1 MRVFPHIV
9 RWLTMNPNAV
19 IPRITLAALLCWPV
33 LGTAQL
39 VPAPAGADPSI
50 NERFYNPTPG
60 EWLPRFEGESR
71 EIYARR
77 SDIVV
82 ASGAKAGMTVADVGA
97 GSGFMAMLFA
107 KQVGAN
113 GKVIAAEV
121 SKVFAAA
128 IAERAK
134 NEGVSNLTTVL
145 GTQTETG
152 LLTNSVDIVFTS
164 DVYHHFEQV
173 AATLGSIKRALKA
186 GGRFIV
192 VDFERIPGVS
202 SENTLKHVRAGKET
216 VIDEVLAAGFRLRE
230 EIKTLGLKTNY
241 YLIFERL

>member
-1 MRVFPHIV
+1 
-9 RWLTMNPNAV
+9 MNPNAV

>member
-1 MRVFPHIV
+1 MKTSLPIV
-9 RWLTMNPNAV
+9 RRVA
-19 IPRITLAALLCWPV
+19 LAAGLLLGIPV
-33 LGTAQL
+33 WCAAQ
-39 VPAPAGADPSI
+39 PTPAGADPSI
-50 NERFYNPTPG
+50 NERFYNPAPG

-77 SDIVV
+77 SDIVT
-82 ASGAKAGMTVADVGA
+82 ASGAQAGMTVADVGA

-107 KQVGAN
+107 KHVGPT
-113 GKVIAAEV
+113 GRVIAADI
-121 SKVFAAA
+121 SKVFVAS

-134 NEGVSNLTTVL
+134 NEGLQNVSTVL

-152 LLTNSVDIVFTS
+152 LSADSVDMVFTS

-173 AATLGSIKRALKA
+173 AATLASIKRALKA

-216 VIDEVLAAGFRLRE
+216 VIEEVLAAGFKLRE
-230 EIKTLGLKTNY
+230 EVKTLGLKTNY

>member
-1 MRVFPHIV
+1 
-9 RWLTMNPNAV
+9 MNPNAV

-152 LLTNSVDIVFTS
+152 LPSNSVDIVFTS
-164 DVYHHFEQV
+164 DAYHHFEQV

-202 SENTLKHVRAGKET
+202 SENTLKHVRA
-216 VIDEVLAAGFRLRE
+216 AGFRLRE
-230 EIKTLGLKTNY
+230 EVKSLGLKTNY

>member
-1 MRVFPHIV
+1 
-9 RWLTMNPNAV
+9 MNPRSAIGRV
-19 IPRITLAALLCWPV
+19 ALAALWLACCPV
-33 LGTAQL
+33 LSAAQ
-39 VPAPAGADPSI
+39 PAPAGADPKI
-50 NERFYNPTPG
+50 NERFYDPKPG
-60 EWLPRFEGESR
+60 EWTPRFEGESR

-77 SDIVV
+77 NDIVA

-97 GSGFMAMLFA
+97 GTGFMAILFA

-121 SKVFAAA
+121 SKVFASA
-128 IAERAK
+128 IGERAK
-134 NEGVSNLTTVL
+134 NEGVQNLTTVI

-152 LLTNSVDIVFTS
+152 LPADSVDIVFTS

-173 AATLGSIKRALKA
+173 AATLASIKRSLKP

-202 SENTLKHVRAGKET
+202 PQNTLDHVRAGKET
-216 VIDEVLAAGFRLRE
+216 VIEEVLAAGFRLRE
-230 EIKTLGLKTNY
+230 EVKSLGLKTNY

>member
-1 MRVFPHIV
+1 MASHGVFHRV
-9 RWLTMNPNAV
+9 A
-19 IPRITLAALLCWPV
+19 LAALLAVCGPT
-33 LGTAQL
+33 LCAAQA
-39 VPAPAGADPSI
+39 APAGADPRI

-77 SDIVV
+77 SDIVA

-107 KQVGAN
+107 KQVGAE

-121 SKVFAAA
+121 SKVFAVA

-134 NEGVSNLTTVL
+134 KEGVQNLSTVI

-152 LLTNSVDIVFTS
+152 LPADSVDIVFTS

-173 AATLGSIKRALKA
+173 AATLGSIKRALKP

-216 VIDEVLAAGFRLRE
+216 VIEEVLAAGFKLRE
-230 EIKTLGLKTNY
+230 EIKSLNLKTNY
-241 YLIFERL
+241 YLIFERP